1 MIFDESSARV
11 LCAVAAILLGNS
23 ANFVQAL
30 NLYSIFGE
38 LSSMLAEN
46 FKVFQDLKSRE
57 SYSVMYIKYT
67 IIFPERISHHPILPC
82 KIKDLTNILIVKLYG

>member
-23 ANFVQAL
+23 ANFAQAL
-30 NLYSIFGE
+30 NLYSILGE
-38 LSSMLAEN
+38 ISFILAEN

-57 SYSVMYIKYT
+57 SDSVIYIKYT
-67 IIFPERISHHPILPC
+67 IIFPERI
-82 KIKDLTNILIVKLYG
+82 N